1 MCYSVKCVEIV
12 INCYQF
18 AIECGQVGKCITSVC
33 NNTVN
38 NCIIKLQ
45 NFKLNKTL

>member
-38 NCIIKLQ
+38 NFDK
-45 NFKLNKTL
+45 